1 MVSQRRRAQSRRNTV
16 NDATF
21 VESRLHSLRT
31 RLAAAYK
38 GIYAL
43 LLGNGARDWME
54 DKALDKVQYVNLAV
68 DIHHIFPKAW
78 CDQHQIDDE
87 RRESIINKT
96 AISAVTNRT
105 IGGAAPSSY
114 LADDREEGAD
124 SLDQL
129 DALLEAHLVQADLLR
144 ADGFDAY
151 FEARRERLC
160 QLVEAAIGKN
170 VPRDVDQGVAGEDSA
185 QFDEAEVAESPE
197 EAE

>member
-1 MVSQRRRAQSRRNTV
+1 
-16 NDATF
+16 
-21 VESRLHSLRT
+21 
-31 RLAAAYK
+31 
-38 GIYAL
+38 
-43 LLGNGARDWME
+43 
-54 DKALDKVQYVNLAV
+54 V

-78 CDQHQIDDE
+78 CDQNEIDNE

-114 LADDREEGAD
+114 LATIEKRAQIPSG
-124 SLDQL
+124 QL
-129 DALLEAHLVQADLLR
+129 DGLLEAHLVQADLLR
-144 ADGFDAY
+144 ADDFDAY

-160 QLVEAAIGKN
+160 QLVEAAMGKS
-170 VPRDVDQGVAGEDSA
+170 VPRDVDQGAASEDSA